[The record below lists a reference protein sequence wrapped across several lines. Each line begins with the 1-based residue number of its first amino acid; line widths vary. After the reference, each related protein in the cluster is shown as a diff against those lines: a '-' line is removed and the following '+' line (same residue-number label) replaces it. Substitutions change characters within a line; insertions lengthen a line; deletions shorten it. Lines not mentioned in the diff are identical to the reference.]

1 MTRAQ
6 LGQAYYKRLKVLVRI
21 VCVTGERFFKIGFD
35 IKNAGRTFCLEL
47 DFVFIP
53 FIFLAQMLTF
63 LCDSGSYATPQGN
76 GRLIGVF
83 STLNLV
89 RIPRIQAPGFPAGTS
104 QQHRSSSYRL
114 FKYNFNLD
122 KVRYNLIRD
131 KFSYSNVLKWFN
143 LASYDRH
150 RTLDI
155 RHSFCLCECHL
166 IFFPPH
172 KTNKRNMWMQYAVA
186 ETYPSKIWLDP
197 VFVRA
202 KIEEGF
208 KTFYNLKAWVWS
220 KTTLLLLYLG
230 KWTN

>member
-1 MTRAQ
+1 MKKAREITDKIFPCLGKQTKVLVMTRAQ

-89 RIPRIQAPGFPAGTS
+89 GIPRIFGQFSSTWVSCGHFTTTS
-104 QQHRSSSYRL
+104 LVIVQIIQ
-114 FKYNFNLD
+114 
-122 KVRYNLIRD
+122 V
-131 KFSYSNVLKWFN
+131 
-143 LASYDRH
+143 
-150 RTLDI
+150 
-155 RHSFCLCECHL
+155 
-166 IFFPPH
+166 
-172 KTNKRNMWMQYAVA
+172 
-186 ETYPSKIWLDP
+186 
-197 VFVRA
+197 
-202 KIEEGF
+202 
-208 KTFYNLKAWVWS
+208 
-220 KTTLLLLYLG
+220 
-230 KWTN
+230 